1 MISRLI
7 LTVIVAFFTTSPLTE
22 IITGKVVKVADGDTL
37 VIMHGYDEIR
47 IRLYE
52 IDTPELDQPYG
63 AEAKQALYD
72 LTFNRIVSVTVETID
87 DYGRIVGKV
96 FIRDL
101 DVNAE
106 MIRGGHA
113 WVFRRYAKDKDLYE
127 LEQAAREN
135 QLGLW
140 ALPEEQ
146 RIPPWQWRY
155 RRK

>member
-7 LTVIVAFFTTSPLTE
+7 LTFIVVIVANAPVTE
-22 IITGKVVKVADGDTL
+22 IITGKVIKISDGDTL
-37 VIMHGYDEIR
+37 VIEHGYDEIK

-63 AEAKQALYD
+63 NEARQALYD
-72 LTFNRIVSVTVETID
+72 LTFNKIVSVTIETID

-96 FIRDL
+96 FVKEL

-106 MIRGGHA
+106 LVRRGHA
-113 WVFRRYAKDKDLYE
+113 WVFRRYAKDKSLYE
-127 LEQAAREN
+127 LERAARKN

-140 ALPEEQ
+140 ALPEIQ
-146 RIPPWQWRY
+146 RIEPWKWRH
-155 RRK
+155 RKK

>member
-7 LTVIVAFFTTSPLTE
+7 FTAIVAFVTNSHVTE
-22 IITGKVVKVADGDTL
+22 IITGKVINIADGDTL
-37 VIMHGYDEIR
+37 VIQHGYDEIK

-63 AEAKQALYD
+63 NEAKQALYD
-72 LTFNRIVSVTVETID
+72 LAFNKTVTVTIETID

-96 FIRDL
+96 YIRGL

-106 MIRGGHA
+106 LIKQGHA
-113 WVFRRYAKDKDLYE
+113 WVFRKYAKDKSLYDM
-127 LEQAAREN
+127 EQAARQN

-146 RIPPWQWRY
+146 RMPPWKWRH
-155 RRK
+155 RKQ